1 VSESER
7 LCHGDGSHEGGE
19 RCRRELVLSVL
30 IREALVKAQP
40 HMETLPPE
48 RTVVPLRTTEA
59 TG

>member
-1 VSESER
+1 
-7 LCHGDGSHEGGE
+7 
-19 RCRRELVLSVL
+19 VLPVL